1 LIAASQ
7 EIASSTA
14 QMVVASKVKAKKES
28 ANLAALSSASKKV
41 GFFPPLVSTY
51 VLHFFI
57 CPFSR
62 FLFA

>member
-41 GFFPPLVSTY
+41 SFFPPLVS

-62 FLFA
+62 FLLA